1 MYEVEHL
8 LPVQNQL
15 GEGPR
20 WHAPTQTLYWV
31 NIRRGEYF
39 RYTPATG
46 AVETFNVG
54 QPLGALA
61 FRASGGFVL
70 AVRDGIAFWDK
81 GVLKMIASPES
92 GKPGAR
98 FNDAVVD
105 RQGRFWAGTIAEGGM
120 KGDSTSSLYRLDP
133 DGSFHTMET
142 GITVSNGIGW
152 SPDNR
157 TMYYADSERRL
168 IYAYDFDAATGA
180 ITNRRNWVRTP
191 EPEVPDGLVV
201 DTEGCVWCAKWG
213 GWKITRYDP
222 EGKPMSEIALP
233 AQYITAC
240 TFGGPALDELYVTSA
255 WDRLSPAERAGQQL
269 AGDIF
274 RIRVGVKGFE
284 EPCFAG

>member
-20 WHAPTQTLYWV
+20 WHAPSQTLYWV

-39 RYTPATG
+39 RFIPAMG
-46 AVETFNVG
+46 IVETFSVG

-61 FRASGGFVL
+61 FRAAGGFVL

-81 GVLKMIASPES
+81 GTLTMVASPES
-92 GKPGAR
+92 GKAGAR

-105 RQGRFWAGTIAEGGM
+105 RQGRFWAGTIAE
-120 KGDSTSSLYRLDP
+120 STGKMDTSSSLYRLDP
-133 DGSFHTMET
+133 DGSLRMMET

-152 SPDNR
+152 SPDNK
-157 TMYYADSERRL
+157 TMYYADSSRRL

-180 ITNRRNWVRTP
+180 ITNRRNWAQTP

-201 DTEGCVWCAKWG
+201 DTEGFVWCAKWG
-213 GWKITRYDP
+213 GWKVTRYDP
-222 EGKPMSEIALP
+222 EGKPVREIHLP
-233 AQYITAC
+233 VQYVTAC

-255 WDRLSPAERAGQQL
+255 SDPLSPSERAQQQL

-274 RIRVGVKGFE
+274 RIHVGVKGFE
-284 EPCFAG
+284 EPAFAG